1 MKRKPGEAITKGL
14 SLPRDV
20 IFGDFII
27 TLTGNQ
33 EVLVENYRGIL
44 SYDDDHICVQGNH
57 VVLKICGRRLAIAY
71 YSQDAMKVTGRIERL
86 EYM

>member
-1 MKRKPGEAITKGL
+1 MKRKPKEAIARGL

-33 EVLVENYRGIL
+33 EVLVENYKGIL
-44 SYDDDHICVQGNH
+44 SYDDDQICVQGNH
-57 VVLKICGRRLAIAY
+57 VMLKICGRRLAIAY
-71 YSQDAMKVTGRIERL
+71 YSQEAMKVTGKIERL